1 MPDYE
6 EMYLK
11 MFRAPEQ
18 AASILIAA
26 QRECE
31 DLYIALSEAD
41 VNANA
46 LKSEYDKNIDD
57 K

>member
-1 MPDYE
+1 
-6 EMYLK
+6 

>member
-1 MPDYE
+1 MWDMDTVYIYSIFKGVIIPDFK

-11 MFRAPEQ
+11 
-18 AASILIAA
+18 
-26 QRECE
+26 CE